1 MSRQITRISIF
12 ILLSAFI
19 VTVSSPMTHVA
30 IAADALRVPPALAP
44 KPNVLVPTQTVA
56 GTFDFSKITADKV
69 LVIDPESRQAVVAK
83 KEREQHPLASLT
95 KLMTALIA
103 HEHGLTM
110 NNAATVL
117 AEDEVG
123 GARLRV
129 NNGAKLTVRDI
140 FYAMI
145 VGSANNAAQALAR
158 MTGKP
163 VPDFVEEMNE
173 RARTL
178 GLDATTFSDTSGLD
192 LGNVSTAQDIA
203 ALALTAFDDPVIR
216 SAASTAY
223 YPLQAEGIL
232 RQMKNTN
239 GLLTDPNNGLYVLGG
254 KTGYLIE
261 SKWNIV
267 VKMRDHRNRPL
278 LIVVLGS
285 ASDADAFKDA
295 TLLGQWVWTHFQ
307 WRKPLTSV
315 PKTATSPT
323 QPHVPIGLYRGMRSA
338 AITLVQKKL
347 TAHYGVPADTKNVTG
362 YFGPKTEELV
372 KRFQLDKKLISSA
385 NARDAGYIGPKTS
398 AALNLLD

>member
-1 MSRQITRISIF
+1 MRRQITRLSIL

-19 VTVSSPMTHVA
+19 LTVSSPMAKVA
-30 IAADALRVPPALAP
+30 IAADALYVPPALAP
-44 KPNVLVPTQTVA
+44 KTNVLVPTQTVA

-69 LVIDPESRQAVVAK
+69 LVIDPESRQVVLAK

-103 HEHGLTM
+103 HGRGLAM
-110 NNAATVL
+110 NNTATVL

-158 MTGKP
+158 IAGEP
-163 VPDFVEEMNE
+163 VSNFVEEMNA
-173 RARTL
+173 RARAL
-178 GLDATTFSDTSGLD
+178 GLEATTFSDMSGLD

-223 YPLQAEGIL
+223 YPLRAEGTL

-261 SKWNIV
+261 SKWNFV
-267 VKMRDHRNRPL
+267 VKMRDYRNRPL

-295 TLLGQWVWTHFQ
+295 TLLGRWVWTHFQ
-307 WRKPLTSV
+307 WKKP
-315 PKTATSPT
+315 ATSTPKMVASST
-323 QPHVPIGLYRGMRSA
+323 QPQVPIGLYRGMRSSA
-338 AITLVQKKL
+338 VTLVQKKL
-347 TAHYGVPADTKNVTG
+347 TAHYGVPADTNNITG

-372 KRFQLDKKLISSA
+372 KRFQLDKKLISSV
-385 NARDAGYIGPKTS
+385 NARDAGYIGPKTA